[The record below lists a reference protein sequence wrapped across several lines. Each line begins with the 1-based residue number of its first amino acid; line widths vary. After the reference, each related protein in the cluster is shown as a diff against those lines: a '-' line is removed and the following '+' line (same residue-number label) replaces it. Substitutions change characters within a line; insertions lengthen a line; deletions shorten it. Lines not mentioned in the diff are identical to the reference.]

1 MNRLKT
7 TALLG
12 LLTALLL
19 WMGQALGGSTGLAM
33 ALLMAGA
40 MNFASYWWSD
50 KIVLAM
56 SGAKPLGEREAPDL
70 HRMVRTLSIKAAI
83 PVPRLYR
90 LAQGAPNA
98 FATGRDP
105 AHGAV
110 AVTEGLLAS
119 LDRAEIEGVL
129 AHEIGHIKNRDTLTM
144 TVAAALGGALSMLAD
159 MALWATLAGRS
170 SSDND
175 EGGHPLAGLVGVI
188 VAPLAA
194 LLIQAAIS
202 RSREFDADEA
212 AARLSGNPR
221 ALASALLKIEAMA
234 KRKALPTS
242 PTAAHLFIVNPLR
255 GGGLSGLFS
264 THPATRERV
273 KRLEALA
280 REGLSWAA

>member
-33 ALLMAGA
+33 ALVLAGG

-70 HRMVRTLSIKAAI
+70 HRMVRTLSLKAGI
-83 PVPRLYR
+83 PIPRLYR
-90 LAQGAPNA
+90 LAQAAPNA

-129 AHEIGHIKNRDTLTM
+129 AHEIGHIKNRDTL
-144 TVAAALGGALSMLAD
+144 ASDGGGGPGRGPVD
-159 MALWATLAGRS
+159 AGRPGDRAS
-170 SSDND
+170 RVATSWITTRAVT
-175 EGGHPLAGLVGVI
+175 PWAGLVGVI

-202 RSREFDADEA
+202 RSREFDTADEA

-221 ALASALLKIEAMA
+221 ALASALLKIEALA
-234 KRKALPTS
+234 RRQALPTS
-242 PTAAHLFIVNPLR
+242 PAAAHLFIINPLR
-255 GGGLSGLFS
+255 GGGFS
-264 THPATRERV
+264 RLPTHPATRERV

>member
-33 ALLMAGA
+33 ALVLAGG

-70 HRMVRTLSIKAAI
+70 HRMVRTLSLKAGI
-83 PVPRLYR
+83 PIPRLYR
-90 LAQGAPNA
+90 LAQAAPNA

-159 MALWATLAGRS
+159 LAMWTALAGRS

-175 EGGHPLAGLVGVI
+175 EGGHPWAGLVGVI

-221 ALASALLKIEAMA
+221 ALASALLKIEALA
-234 KRKALPTS
+234 RRQALPTS
-242 PTAAHLFIVNPLR
+242 PAAAHLFIINPLR
-255 GGGLSGLFS
+255 GGGLAVLFS

>member
-33 ALLMAGA
+33 ALVLAGG

-70 HRMVRTLSIKAAI
+70 HRMVRTLSLKAGI

-90 LAQGAPNA
+90 LAQAAPNA

-159 MALWATLAGRS
+159 LAMWTALAGRS

-175 EGGHPLAGLVGVI
+175 EGGHPWAGLVGVI

-221 ALASALLKIEAMA
+221 ALASALLKIEAIA
-234 KRKALPTS
+234 KRKSLPTS
-242 PTAAHLFIVNPLR
+242 PTAAHLFIINPLQ
-255 GGGLSGLFS
+255 GGGLAGLFS

>member
-33 ALLMAGA
+33 ALVLAGG

-70 HRMVRTLSIKAAI
+70 HRMVRTLSLKAGI
-83 PVPRLYR
+83 PIPRLYR
-90 LAQGAPNA
+90 LAQAAPNA

-159 MALWATLAGRS
+159 LAMWTALAGRS

-175 EGGHPLAGLVGVI
+175 EGGHPWAGLVGVI

-221 ALASALLKIEAMA
+221 ALASALLKIEALA
-234 KRKALPTS
+234 RRQALPTS
-242 PTAAHLFIVNPLR
+242 PAAAHLFIINPLR
-255 GGGLSGLFS
+255 GGGLAGLFS

>member
-33 ALLMAGA
+33 ALVLACG

-70 HRMVRTLSIKAAI
+70 HRMVRTLSLKAGI
-83 PVPRLYR
+83 PIPRLYR
-90 LAQGAPNA
+90 LAQAAPNA

-159 MALWATLAGRS
+159 LAMWTALAGRS

-175 EGGHPLAGLVGVI
+175 EGGHPWAGLVGVI

-221 ALASALLKIEAMA
+221 ALASALLKIEALA
-234 KRKALPTS
+234 RRQALPTS
-242 PTAAHLFIVNPLR
+242 PAAAHLFIINPLR
-255 GGGLSGLFS
+255 GGGLAVLFS

>member
-83 PVPRLYR
+83 PAPRLYR
-90 LAQGAPNA
+90 LAQAAPNA

-144 TVAAALGGALSMLAD
+144 TVT
-159 MALWATLAGRS
+159 ATIAG
-170 SSDND
+170 
-175 EGGHPLAGLVGVI
+175 
-188 VAPLAA
+188 
-194 LLIQAAIS
+194 AIS
-202 RSREFDADEA
+202 
-212 AARLSGNPR
+212 
-221 ALASALLKIEAMA
+221 AL
-234 KRKALPTS
+234 
-242 PTAAHLFIVNPLR
+242 
-255 GGGLSGLFS
+255 
-264 THPATRERV
+264 
-273 KRLEALA
+273 
-280 REGLSWAA
+280 